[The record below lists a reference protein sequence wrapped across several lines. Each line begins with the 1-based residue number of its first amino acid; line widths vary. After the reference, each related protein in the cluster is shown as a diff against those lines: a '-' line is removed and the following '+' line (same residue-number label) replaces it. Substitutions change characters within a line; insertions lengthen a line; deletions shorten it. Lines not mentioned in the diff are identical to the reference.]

1 MSKIDELISG
11 ALTEED
17 RALLARH
24 GEPGYFSQAFG
35 IFRGPMAKVM
45 WLVNVAAG
53 VAFVA
58 GAYAVWQSWGA
69 SDALVAVK
77 WGVVSLLLLQITVL
91 CKTFMGNHLEANRM
105 LRELKRVELQ
115 VAMMHADQRASK

>member
-1 MSKIDELISG
+1 M
-11 ALTEED
+11 TEED

-58 GAYAVWQSWGA
+58 GAYALWQSWGA

-77 WGVVSLLLLQITVL
+77 WGVVERILWAWVLTLPVTGLLGYGLLRL
-91 CKTFMGNHLEANRM
+91 C
-105 LRELKRVELQ
+105 RV
-115 VAMMHADQRASK
+115 AGI